1 MKHIMAPS
9 ILAADY
15 RILGE
20 QLRVLDEAGA
30 EWVHIDV
37 MDGMFVPNIAVG
49 VQIISSI
56 RKGSERF
63 FDVHLMIED
72 PIRYIDVF
80 ADAGADGITFHVE
93 AAPDPEAVIAAIRA
107 KGKKAGISLKPGTDL
122 ASVLPYLSQVDLVLV
137 MTVEPGFG
145 GQAFREDMLD
155 KIRELRRVCR
165 EKGLDTD
172 IEVDSGITLGNL
184 GAVLDAG
191 ANVIVAGSSMF
202 RGDIG
207 KNVKDFT
214 AEAGK
219 HPVGG
224 K

>member
-1 MKHIMAPS
+1 VKHIMAPS

-49 VQIISSI
+49 VPIISSI
-56 RKGSERF
+56 RKGSDRF

-93 AAPDPEAVIAAIRA
+93 AAPDPGAVIAAIRA
-107 KGKKAGISLKPGTDL
+107 EGKKAGISLKPGTEL
-122 ASVLPYLSQVDLVLV
+122 ASVLPYLDQVDLVLV

-155 KIRELRRVCR
+155 KIRELRRSCR

-172 IEVDSGITLGNL
+172 IEVDGGITLGNL

-224 K
+224 T

>member
-49 VQIISSI
+49 VPIISSI
-56 RKGSERF
+56 RKGSDRF

-93 AAPDPEAVIAAIRA
+93 AAPDPGAVIAAIRA

-122 ASVLPYLSQVDLVLV
+122 ASVLPYLPETIRAGSVQEL
-137 MTVEPGFG
+137 E
-145 GQAFREDMLD
+145 
-155 KIRELRRVCR
+155 KIRELRRSCR

-172 IEVDSGITLGNL
+172 IEVDGGITLGNL

>member
-49 VQIISSI
+49 VPIISSI
-56 RKGSERF
+56 RKGSDRF

-93 AAPDPEAVIAAIRA
+93 AAPDPGAVIAAIRA
-107 KGKKAGISLKPGTDL
+107 RGKKAGISLKPGTDL

-155 KIRELRRVCR
+155 KIRELRRACR
-165 EKGLDTD
+165 ERGLDTD
-172 IEVDSGITLGNL
+172 IEVDGGITLGNL

-207 KNVKDFT
+207 NNVKDFT
-214 AEAGK
+214 AEAGN

>member
-49 VQIISSI
+49 VPIISSI
-56 RKGSERF
+56 RKGSDRF

-93 AAPDPEAVIAAIRA
+93 AAPDPGAVIAAIRA
-107 KGKKAGISLKPGTDL
+107 EGKKAGISLKPGTEL
-122 ASVLPYLSQVDLVLV
+122 ASVLPYLDQVDLVLV

-155 KIRELRRVCR
+155 KIRELDRKSV
-165 EKGLDTD
+165 
-172 IEVDSGITLGNL
+172 V
-184 GAVLDAG
+184 
-191 ANVIVAGSSMF
+191 
-202 RGDIG
+202 
-207 KNVKDFT
+207 
-214 AEAGK
+214 
-219 HPVGG
+219 
-224 K
+224 